1 MHAKLEKED
10 AKNIPVSLVKDSPV
24 RFECQFDRVIEL
36 KGNPP
41 MGTVRLSFLL
51 TFDLCSP
58 LHSMVPFLI
67 RLLTRIKVDIVFGK
81 VLAVHIADSVLTGGK
96 IDIAKTE
103 PIARLGYYDY
113 AVIRDTFEM
122 KIPGTNKA
130 LLAGLEGTP
139 RANRD
144 LMEAKGKG
152 EEERE
157 QLQRSQSAGAED
169 GIGEVKQ

>member
-1 MHAKLEKED
+1 M
-10 AKNIPVSLVKDSPV
+10 IS
-24 RFECQFDRVIEL
+24 
-36 KGNPP
+36 
-41 MGTVRLSFLL
+41 
-51 TFDLCSP
+51 
-58 LHSMVPFLI
+58 FLI
-67 RLLTRIKVDIVFGK
+67 RLLTQIKVDIVFGK
-81 VLAVHIADSVLTGGK
+81 VLAVHIADSVLTDGK

-144 LMEAKGKG
+144 LMEEKGKG
-152 EEERE
+152 EEKRE
-157 QLQRSQSAGAED
+157 QLQRSQSAGAEG
-169 GIGEVKQ
+169 GIGQAE